1 MEVSQLP
8 ENEWFGGFLVVVVDW
23 VFLGVSVV
31 CLFIF
36 LEIKAYIPSLQP
48 QELS

>member
-23 VFLGVSVV
+23 VV